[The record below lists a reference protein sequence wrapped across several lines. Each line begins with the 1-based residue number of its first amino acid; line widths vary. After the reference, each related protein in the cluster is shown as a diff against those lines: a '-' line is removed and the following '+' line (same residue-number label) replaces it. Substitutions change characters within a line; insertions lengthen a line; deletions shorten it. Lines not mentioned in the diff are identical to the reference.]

1 MFVFSVSPKS
11 FHAGLLFSLSS
22 LENKRHTSYV
32 CWLNKDK
39 KLLGDEKR
47 EEVQGGVEGRHLEA
61 FDTFLHVHES
71 QHERWR
77 GFGLRDRGGT
87 K

>member
-1 MFVFSVSPKS
+1 MQVY
-11 FHAGLLFSLSS
+11 LFSLSS

-39 KLLGDEKR
+39 KLLR
-47 EEVQGGVEGRHLEA
+47 EETREEAEGGVERRHLEA

-77 GFGLRDRGGT
+77 GFDVWDQGGQSDRLPR
-87 K
+87 